1 MLNKSNRIMKKI
13 ILFFAAVAMAAGVAS
28 AQDIN
33 SVTEIYNNGAMELN
47 MGNKDAALAQ
57 FQTALSEAEALGD
70 EGLEI
75 AENCKVN
82 IVAILSATAKELL
95 KAEQYDAAMEQLNK
109 TIETANHYGNTSA
122 ADEAKT
128 LISQALLA
136 KANNAL
142 QNKDFATAVEAYQ
155 VVLAENPANGL
166 AHLYLGRAYTGLG
179 KVAEAE
185 AAFLLAAENGK
196 EKDAYKQLSTIYVK
210 LAQAANKAKNFQDAY
225 DKAMKSNGYLENANA
240 YRIAAG
246 AAQQLGKTEECIG
259 LFEKYLELK
268 PNAKDASGV
277 KYTIAVLFQQAGNKE
292 KAKEYYQMVV
302 ADPQYGAGAVEQ
314 LKNL

>member
-1 MLNKSNRIMKKI
+1 MLNKSDRIMKKI

-47 MGNKDAALAQ
+47 MGNKEAALAQ

-109 TIETANHYGNTSA
+109 TIETANLYGNTSA

-225 DKAMKSNGYLENANA
+225 DKAMKSNSFLENANA

-268 PNAKDASGV
+268 PTAKDAAGV
-277 KYTIAVLFQQAGNKE
+277 KYTIGALYQQAGNKE
-292 KAKEYYQMVV
+292 KAKEYYQAVST
-302 ADPQYGAGAVEQ
+302 DPQYGASAQEQ
-314 LKNL
+314 LKTL

>member
-47 MGNKDAALAQ
+47 MGNKEAALVQ
-57 FQTALSEAEALGD
+57 FQTALSAAEALGD

-75 AENCKVN
+75 AGNCKVN

-109 TIETANHYGNTSA
+109 TIETANLYGNTSA
-122 ADEAKT
+122 AEEAKT

-210 LAQAANKAKNFQDAY
+210 LAQAANKVKNFQDAY

-268 PNAKDASGV
+268 PNAKDAGGV

-302 ADPQYGAGAVEQ
+302 ADPQYGASAVEQ
-314 LKNL
+314 LKTL